1 MARGLSI
8 HVGLNGVDP
17 NAYGG
22 WDGQLAGCLND
33 ARAMQSI
40 AQSVG
45 YQPQIIL
52 DQQATAAA
60 VTSAIKAAA
69 GMLQSGDILLLTY
82 SGHGGQVPD
91 PTGEE
96 PTGMN
101 STWVLYDRMMVD
113 DELYALWAHFQTGVR
128 IFVLS
133 DSCHS
138 GTVTREMQ
146 YQYALA
152 GNEPLSRAY
161 RANARKPK
169 FRNMPLQV
177 NQKHYLSQRRM
188 YDVISTY
195 TPKDLDLRATVLL
208 ISGCQD
214 NQLSADG
221 ANNGLFTEKL
231 LQVWNKGAFQGAY
244 FTFRN
249 AIVAEMPPTQCPNY
263 YVVGT
268 SNSDFEGQQPFS
280 ISGGA
285 QQGGGDQ
292 GGGGWGD
299 QGGGG
304 EGDQGGGWGDQG
316 GGEGDQ
322 GGGWGDQG

>member
-8 HVGLNGVDP
+8 HIGLNGVDP

-101 STWVLYDRMMVD
+101 STWVLYDRMVVD
-113 DELYALWAHFQTGVR
+113 
-128 IFVLS
+128 
-133 DSCHS
+133 
-138 GTVTREMQ
+138 
-146 YQYALA
+146 
-152 GNEPLSRAY
+152 
-161 RANARKPK
+161 
-169 FRNMPLQV
+169 
-177 NQKHYLSQRRM
+177 
-188 YDVISTY
+188 
-195 TPKDLDLRATVLL
+195 
-208 ISGCQD
+208 
-214 NQLSADG
+214 
-221 ANNGLFTEKL
+221 
-231 LQVWNKGAFQGAY
+231 
-244 FTFRN
+244 
-249 AIVAEMPPTQCPNY
+249 
-263 YVVGT
+263 
-268 SNSDFEGQQPFS
+268 
-280 ISGGA
+280 
-285 QQGGGDQ
+285 
-292 GGGGWGD
+292 
-299 QGGGG
+299 
-304 EGDQGGGWGDQG
+304 
-316 GGEGDQ
+316 
-322 GGGWGDQG
+322 